1 MDKRA
6 ALISTFIAFIG
17 VTMFEAP
24 IFSPD
29 LHQMGWI
36 ARLIGATAMIV
47 LWLSTYRLFKD

>member
-17 VTMFEAP
+17 VTILEAP

-29 LHQMGWI
+29 LHQMGWT
-36 ARLIGATAMIV
+36 ARLIGAIAMIV